1 MTSVPQATPGGR
13 SDLGGSRWYHGAV
26 KVYTRT
32 GDDGS
37 TGLADGT
44 RVSKADSRVAAYGAV
59 DELNAVIGVLRAE
72 DLPAEAASQLKRVQA
87 LLFEVGAFLSDPSG
101 KPTLSEGVTRPDWIE
116 RWIDSMQG
124 DLPKLRNFVLPA
136 GVRAAA
142 LAHEARTVCRRAER
156 HVVALRDEGT
166 EANVIIPMLNRLS
179 DALFVLARW
188 LNHRSGVGDTL
199 WHARA

>member
-1 MTSVPQATPGGR
+1 
-13 SDLGGSRWYHGAV
+13 V

-44 RVSKADSRVAAYGAV
+44 RVSKADSRVAAYGDV

-72 DLPAEAASQLKRVQA
+72 DLPAEAAPQLKRVQA
-87 LLFEVGAFLSDPSG
+87 LLFEVGAFLSDPAG
-101 KPTLSEGVTRPDWIE
+101 RPTLSEGVTRPEWIE
-116 RWIDSMQG
+116 VWIDAMQG

-156 HVVALRDEGT
+156 HVVALREQGT
-166 EANVIIPMLNRLS
+166 EANVVIPMLNRLS

-188 LNHRSGVGDTL
+188 LNHRSGVADTL

>member
-1 MTSVPQATPGGR
+1 MN
-13 SDLGGSRWYHGAV
+13 
-26 KVYTRT
+26 VYTRT

-44 RVSKADSRVAAYGAV
+44 RVSKADGRVAAFGDV

-72 DLPAEAASQLKRVQA
+72 DLPPAVAPQLKRVQA
-87 LLFEVGAFLSDPSG
+87 LLFEVGAFLADPAG
-101 KPTLSEGVTRPDWIE
+101 RPVLSEGVARPEWLE

-136 GVRAAA
+136 GARAAA
-142 LAHEARTVCRRAER
+142 LAHQARSVCRRAER
-156 HVVALRDEGT
+156 DVVALRDRGAGVEG
-166 EANVIIPMLNRLS
+166 VIPLLNRLS

-188 LNHRSGVGDTL
+188 LNHRVGVADVL

>member
-1 MTSVPQATPGGR
+1 MGLAGSSP
-13 SDLGGSRWYHGAV
+13 GSRSGWYHCAV

-44 RVSKADSRVAAYGAV
+44 RVSKADSRVAAYGDL

-72 DLPAEAASQLKRVQA
+72 DLPPEVAPQLKRAQA
-87 LLFEVGAFLSDPSG
+87 ILFEVGAFLADPAG
-101 KPTLSEGVTRPDWIE
+101 RPVLSEGVVKPEWLE
-116 RWIDSMQG
+116 RWIDAMEAE
-124 DLPKLRNFVLPA
+124 LPKLRNFVLPA
-136 GVRAAA
+136 GARAAT
-142 LAHEARTVCRRAER
+142 LAHQARAVCRRAER
-156 HVVALRDEGT
+156 EVVALRERGADVET
-166 EANVIIPMLNRLS
+166 VVPLLNRLS

-188 LNHRSGVGDTL
+188 LNHRVGVADVL

>member
-1 MTSVPQATPGGR
+1 
-13 SDLGGSRWYHGAV
+13 V

-44 RVSKADSRVAAYGAV
+44 RVSKANLRVAAYGDV
-59 DELNAVIGVLRAE
+59 DELNAVVGVLRTE
-72 DLPAEAASQLKRVQA
+72 DLP
-87 LLFEVGAFLSDPSG
+87 FEVGAYLADPEGRPSLSQ
-101 KPTLSEGVTRPDWIE
+101 GVLRPLWLE
-116 RWIDSMQG
+116 RWIDGLQG

-136 GVRAAA
+136 GGRAAA
-142 LAHEARTVCRRAER
+142 LAHQARTVCRRAER
-156 HVVALRDEGT
+156 EVVALRDQGAGV
-166 EANVIIPMLNRLS
+166 EAVIPLLNRLS

-188 LNHRSGVGDTL
+188 LNHKGGVADSL

>member
-1 MTSVPQATPGGR
+1 M
-13 SDLGGSRWYHGAV
+13 RWYHCAV
-26 KVYTRT
+26 NVYTRT

-44 RVSKADSRVAAYGAV
+44 RVSKADGRVAAYGDV

-72 DLPAEAASQLKRVQA
+72 DLPAEGVPQLKRVQA
-87 LLFEVGAFLSDPSG
+87 LLFEVGAFLADPAG
-101 KPTLSEGVTRPDWIE
+101 RPPLSEGAVRLEWLE
-116 RWIDSMQG
+116 HWIDALQA

-136 GVRAAA
+136 GVRAAT
-142 LAHEARTVCRRAER
+142 LAHQARSVCRRAER
-156 HVVALRDEGT
+156 AVVALRDRGAGVEV
-166 EANVIIPMLNRLS
+166 VIPLLNRLS

-188 LNHRSGVGDTL
+188 LNHRGGVADTL